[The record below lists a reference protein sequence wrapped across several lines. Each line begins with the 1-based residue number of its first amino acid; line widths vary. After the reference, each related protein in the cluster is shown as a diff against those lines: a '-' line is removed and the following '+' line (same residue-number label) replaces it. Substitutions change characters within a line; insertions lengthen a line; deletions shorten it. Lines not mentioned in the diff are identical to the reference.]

1 MRNDRAAVK
10 TFVCHRCDRKFA
22 RLEHLQRHERSHT
35 KEKPYHC
42 VICIRAFTR
51 KDLLTRHLRLYHHGS
66 KDAGPA
72 TELNVDLDQSSRSDD
87 AEELW
92 AEGATRPAL
101 TAASIHEPTYAD
113 DSLSLLRSEDQ
124 PIPNDIFDHVGATS
138 RIHPEVAEDMSSS
151 GIQDSFPDLVSGFS
165 TGLPLPG
172 SQLDSSVPDFADDF
186 SVFMDTVPNLSY
198 TFSPT
203 YQPLPV
209 FFNYPD
215 SSLQATIEAGNAS
228 RVSEHQHASR
238 IEKQLP
244 SLQSDSMLSRYGS
257 RLPSLQPEDKPL
269 PVVLDK
275 HRLTLNDRHFLVT
288 TDHRQWLIDNCVECF
303 GHSIDR
309 GFTLPSR
316 HALSRYI
323 GSYFKNFHDHYPF
336 FHVPTMQMEDM
347 NAELVLAI
355 AALGARYT
363 REAEAAID
371 LYTTVRSIAMERL
384 RRRRNPRVADF
395 REEHGSVFSHDVSQF
410 DQHDHVSGPDEGESQ
425 IVQLMQTLLLLI
437 AIATWYK
444 REPAA
449 AEALSIRSVLHG
461 LTQEED
467 AQQKQ
472 GPTADDWGSWI
483 RYETL
488 KRTQLVIFC
497 FFNIHTIL
505 FDLPPMMLASEL
517 DLDLP
522 CSEGEWRATTEQ
534 EWRELRGTG
543 TLGAP
548 RQSFQDA
555 LDNLYASNESSN
567 KPCHPSAAGFS
578 ALAGCALIHAVIQQ
592 IWLVRNSRIP
602 SLHQGRR
609 HLSSEEINMFEQA
622 LKRWAYYWE
631 RNHESSMDPLSP
643 DGPVT
648 FTSTALLRL
657 AYIRLNMDLGP
668 VRSLSSWDPNTV
680 ARSLHQSAKAER
692 NEKLTRAALHCAHA
706 LSIPVKLGINY
717 VAQTQLIHW
726 SNQHAL
732 CSLEC
737 ALLLAKW
744 LQEVTS
750 TEPSPPLT
758 ASENRVLEFIVQL
771 VAETEYKVSCEQILQ
786 QKARLSAMTVR
797 LWAKLYQSSSVWET
811 VNLIGKSLQIYAEL
825 LEADNG

>member
-1 MRNDRAAVK
+1 MYESL
-10 TFVCHRCDRKFA
+10 HS
-22 RLEHLQRHERSHT
+22 Q
-35 KEKPYHC
+35 
-42 VICIRAFTR
+42 
-51 KDLLTRHLRLYHHGS
+51 
-66 KDAGPA
+66 DAGQRNEFNNA
-72 TELNVDLDQSSRSDD
+72 DLDLGSSRGNDVD
-87 AEELW
+87 ELW
-92 AEGATRPAL
+92 TDARAVTRLAL
-101 TAASIHEPTYAD
+101 TATSIEEPTYPNESLTGRSEEQRLAD
-113 DSLSLLRSEDQ
+113 DIFEDVAASSRLHA
-124 PIPNDIFDHVGATS
+124 DVGADMARTVIDGS
-138 RIHPEVAEDMSSS
+138 FPELDS
-151 GIQDSFPDLVSGFS
+151 GI
-165 TGLPLPG
+165 
-172 SQLDSSVPDFADDF
+172 SSVIPSQVGSFAPDFADDF
-186 SVFMDTVPNLSY
+186 SAFMDAVPNLSY

-209 FFNYPD
+209 FFNDPD
-215 SSLQATIEAGNAS
+215 PSLQATVMAGNAS
-228 RVSEHQHASR
+228 VGVEQHDGPRLERPSS
-238 IEKQLP
+238 
-244 SLQSDSMLSRYGS
+244 SLQTDSMFSRYGS

-269 PVVLDK
+269 AVTTNK
-275 HRLTLNDRHFLVT
+275 HRLKLNDRHFLVT
-288 TDHRQWLIDNCVECF
+288 ADYRQWLINHCVDCC
-303 GHSIDR
+303 GDSVDP

-336 FHVPTMQMEDM
+336 FHVPTMRMGEM
-347 NAELVLAI
+347 NAELLLAI

-363 REAEAAID
+363 REEDAGND

-384 RRRRNPRVADF
+384 RKHRSTGVAEHRNRRDSTSRNGVN
-395 REEHGSVFSHDVSQF
+395 QF
-410 DQHDHVSGPDEGESQ
+410 DHDSSISETDEGESQ
-425 IVQLMQTLLLLI
+425 VVQLMQTLLLLI

-449 AEALSIRSVLHG
+449 AEALSIRSVLHS
-461 LTQEED
+461 LTQED
-467 AQQKQ
+467 GAQQKQ
-472 GPTADDWGSWI
+472 VPLAGDWRSWT
-483 RYETL
+483 RHETL

-497 FFNIHTIL
+497 LFNIHTIL

-522 CSEGEWRATTEQ
+522 CSEGEWRAATEQ
-534 EWRELRGTG
+534 DWHGLRNASSPE
-543 TLGAP
+543 AP
-548 RQSFQDA
+548 HQSFKEA
-555 LDNLYASNESSN
+555 LVDLFAGNEDSN
-567 KPCHPSAAGFS
+567 KPSQPSGAGFS

-602 SLHQGRR
+602 SLKHGRR
-609 HLSSEEINMFEQA
+609 NLTSEEINTFEYA
-622 LKRWAYYWE
+622 LKRWAYHWE
-631 RNHESSMDPLSP
+631 RNQESSMDPLSP

-668 VRSLSSWDPNTV
+668 VRSLSSWDPDVV
-680 ARSLHQSAKAER
+680 ALSLHRSAKADR

-744 LQEVTS
+744 LQEVTT

-758 ASENRVLEFIVQL
+758 ASENRVLEFVVQL
-771 VAETEYKVSCEQILQ
+771 VAETEYKASCQQILQ
-786 QKARLSAMTVR
+786 QKNRLSAMTVR

-811 VNLIGKSLQIYAEL
+811 VNLIGRSLQIYAEL
-825 LEADNG
+825 LEADGR

>member
-1 MRNDRAAVK
+1 
-10 TFVCHRCDRKFA
+10 
-22 RLEHLQRHERSHT
+22 
-35 KEKPYHC
+35 
-42 VICIRAFTR
+42 
-51 KDLLTRHLRLYHHGS
+51 
-66 KDAGPA
+66 
-72 TELNVDLDQSSRSDD
+72 
-87 AEELW
+87 
-92 AEGATRPAL
+92 L
-101 TAASIHEPTYAD
+101 TAASIHEPTYID
-113 DSLSLLRSEDQ
+113 DSLNLLRREEQ
-124 PIPNDIFDHVGATS
+124 PIANDIFDDAAAPS
-138 RIHPEVAEDMSSS
+138 RLHPEAAADMASH
-151 GIQDSFPDLVSGFS
+151 GIDGPFPDLVSDFS

-172 SQLDSSVPDFADDF
+172 GQLDSFAPDFADDF
-186 SVFMDTVPNLSY
+186 SAFMDTVPNLSY

-209 FFNYPD
+209 LFNYPD
-215 SSLQATIEAGNAS
+215 PSLQATFEAGNAS
-228 RVSEHQHASR
+228 RVSEHQNVSR
-238 IEKQLP
+238 IERTLP
-244 SLQSDSMLSRYGS
+244 PVHTDSMLSRYGS
-257 RLPSLQPEDKPL
+257 RLPSLQPEDKQL
-269 PVVLDK
+269 SAVVGK
-275 HRLTLNDRHFLVT
+275 HRMTLNDRHFLVT
-288 TDHRQWLIDNCVECF
+288 ADHREWLTNNCVECF
-303 GHSIDR
+303 GHPIND

-336 FHVPTMQMEDM
+336 FHVPTMQMEEM
-347 NAELVLAI
+347 NAELLLAI

-363 REAEAAID
+363 REEEAGID
-371 LYTTVRSIAMERL
+371 LYTTVRSMAMERL
-384 RRRRNPRVADF
+384 RRRQSAGVIDF
-395 REEHGSVFSHDVSQF
+395 RAQQGSASGSGISQF
-410 DQHDHVSGPDEGESQ
+410 DHLDHVSEPDEGESQ

-449 AEALSIRSVLHG
+449 AEALSIRSVLHS
-461 LTQEED
+461 LTQEDD

-472 GPTADDWGSWI
+472 ESTADDWRGWI

-522 CSEGEWRATTEQ
+522 CSEAEWRAPTEQ
-534 EWRELRGTG
+534 EWRKLRGPSMLET
-543 TLGAP
+543 P

-555 LDNLYASNESSN
+555 LVDLYANNASSN
-567 KPCHPSAAGFS
+567 KPSHPSAAGFS

-602 SLHQGRR
+602 SLHRGRR
-609 HLSSEEINMFEQA
+609 NLSSEEINTFEQA

-631 RNHESSMDPLSP
+631 RNQESSMDPLSP

-668 VRSLSSWDPNTV
+668 VRSLSSWDPHTV

-744 LQEVTS
+744 LQEVS
-750 TEPSPPLT
+750 LTEPSPPLT

-771 VAETEYKVSCEQILQ
+771 VAETEYKVSCERILQ
-786 QKARLSAMTVR
+786 QKTRLSAMTVR

-825 LEADNG
+825 LEADNGVLGGQPP